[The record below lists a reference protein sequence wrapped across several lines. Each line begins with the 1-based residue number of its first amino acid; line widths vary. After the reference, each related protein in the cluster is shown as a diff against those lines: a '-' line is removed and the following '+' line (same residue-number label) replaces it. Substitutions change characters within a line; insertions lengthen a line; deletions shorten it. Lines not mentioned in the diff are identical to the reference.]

1 MTAEARGAARLVEAR
16 LGRAPQDVLEAA
28 VVLEAWAGVP
38 AQRAL
43 ETARAL
49 MPAVPAAPVASGS
62 RPPTARRPRGL
73 LVEGAAML
81 VTVAAIALWAEP
93 LADAL
98 GAGVVGPALTWAL
111 PLTLGLQWALRAR
124 HLGRPSGLA
133 GLRRRRGA
141 LVAAAVALLAAGTV
155 TLGTAGALAAALT
168 VTWTS
173 GSILLRRGWVA
184 GYAAIVGCA
193 APAMLAGA
201 PAQATVAAAGA
212 LTAGGAWLALA
223 EPRPRPQGSLARRD
237 GEPRRA
243 DSPRAERAGAPGRWG
258 RTLGAGLTGVG
269 VGLLLIGDASV
280 SWAGG
285 ALVALALLPSAAG
298 GLWAGYALWRLTDVF
313 PRSLSGVAACDG
325 TRPSVRRPVGVLA
338 GAIARLALVTAAGS
352 AVVLA
357 LSPTVGG
364 GLLAGFG
371 LVALAG
377 LLVALLESLGRPGWA
392 AVGIAAG
399 LGAELTAPTPFAGAA
414 LVAGGAAAVAVM
426 VPAAFVL
433 LVRPAR
439 TLATALWIT

>member
-1 MTAEARGAARLVEAR
+1 
-16 LGRAPQDVLEAA
+16 
-28 VVLEAWAGVP
+28 VLEAWAGVP

-49 MPAVPAAPVASGS
+49 IPAVPAAPVASGS
-62 RPPTARRPRGL
+62 RPPTRRRPRGL

-193 APAMLAGA
+193 APTMLAGA
-201 PAQATVAAAGA
+201 PAQATVAAACA
-212 LTAGGAWLALA
+212 LTAGAAWLALA

-243 DSPRAERAGAPGRWG
+243 GVPGRWG
-258 RTLGAGLTGVG
+258 RTIGAGLTGVG

-298 GLWAGYALWRLTDVF
+298 GLWAGYALWRLADVF

-357 LSPTVGG
+357 LSPTVGK

-377 LLVALLESLGRPGWA
+377 LLVALLESLGRPAWA

-399 LGAELTAPTPFAGAA
+399 LGAELAAPTPFAGAA